1 MDSAYRKMYKKVRI
15 PYMTY
20 FSLTRTF
27 SFHIVTDV
35 YTHSKKLLQVITS
48 SFDEQAW
55 MLSSNP
61 IRILIRNNRI
71 SYPQFTTSVYLVLLN
86 VDIDCSIHNTKLDN
100 CTRWSRKWWSVGVVQ
115 RLLVKAGRDKWQ
127 WINGNF

>member
-20 FSLTRTF
+20 FSLTRAF
-27 SFHIVTDV
+27 SFHIVTNV

-100 CTRWSRKWWSVGVVQ
+100 CTRWSRNWCCATIT
-115 RLLVKAGRDKWQ
+115 VKAGRDKWQ

>member
-1 MDSAYRKMYKKVRI
+1 
-15 PYMTY
+15 
-20 FSLTRTF
+20 
-27 SFHIVTDV
+27 
-35 YTHSKKLLQVITS
+35 
-48 SFDEQAW
+48 

-86 VDIDCSIHNTKLDN
+86 VDIDPFIIQNWITARDDPE
-100 CTRWSRKWWSVGVVQ
+100 VGVMQ
-115 RLLVKAGRDKWQ
+115 RLLMRTRRDKWQ